1 MFADVAAGT
10 GVFVGVAVGTGVF
23 VGIGTGVFVGVA
35 VGTGVFIGTGVLVG
49 TGGFVGVAVGTGV
62 FVGKTT
68 NFGISSSR
76 LLWHTVQVYVLIP
89 ILEVVA
95 SFVITPASQVCVCS
109 VSPEPPY
116 VSS

>member
-1 MFADVAAGT
+1 MPTLYPVGA
-10 GVFVGVAVGTGVF
+10 GVFVGVAVGTGV
-23 VGIGTGVFVGVA
+23 
-35 VGTGVFIGTGVLVG
+35 
-49 TGGFVGVAVGTGV
+49 FVGVAVGTGV

-109 VSPEPPY
+109 VSPEPPC
-116 VSS
+116 V